1 MSAVNQ
7 ISKQFLLIFSV
18 FFLLSVVFFS
28 DLIYQKS
35 KKNYS
40 ELLNIVN
47 NTVGVIFQNDKI
59 DHDNFIENYA
69 KSENITDNKI
79 RISVIDSSGKVIY
92 DSQIKTDKL
101 DNHINRTEIA
111 AALKGK
117 SNTLV
122 RKSNS
127 VNKKLLFTASPIY
140 KNHKIIG
147 VVRSSVELNAIILEN
162 IKLTVCVILFL
173 LVFSI
178 IIICILKH
186 FNNDINKSINK
197 INKSFKKLS
206 SGTNTV
212 LELNNSSE
220 LAELSA
226 NFNNLIKQITELTEE
241 VKTGEKLKKDF
252 IINISHELKTPL
264 TAIYGFIETLE
275 DELNENKNSLSSETI
290 NNCQEYINIIKRHT
304 NRLVAIVQDLLL
316 LSEMES
322 SDLPLV
328 KTETNIKQ
336 LIYGLLPIFSQRLE
350 EKGLQLKIE
359 FQNNFDTMSV
369 DVFTFEQIFINLIDN
384 AVKYSDKG
392 TIYITAKAD
401 DNFAYFSIKDEG
413 IGIKKELTD
422 RLFER
427 FYTVDKS
434 RSRSTGGTGLGLSIV
449 KHIVLRYNGTI
460 SVQSEL
466 GEGSEFIVKLPKK

>member
-1 MSAVNQ
+1 M
-7 ISKQFLLIFSV
+7 
-18 FFLLSVVFFS
+18 
-28 DLIYQKS
+28 
-35 KKNYS
+35 
-40 ELLNIVN
+40 
-47 NTVGVIFQNDKI
+47 
-59 DHDNFIENYA
+59 
-69 KSENITDNKI
+69 
-79 RISVIDSSGKVIY
+79 
-92 DSQIKTDKL
+92 
-101 DNHINRTEIA
+101 
-111 AALKGK
+111 
-117 SNTLV
+117 
-122 RKSNS
+122 
-127 VNKKLLFTASPIY
+127 
-140 KNHKIIG
+140 
-147 VVRSSVELNAIILEN
+147 
-162 IKLTVCVILFL
+162 
-173 LVFSI
+173 
-178 IIICILKH
+178 
-186 FNNDINKSINK
+186 
-197 INKSFKKLS
+197 
-206 SGTNTV
+206 
-212 LELNNSSE
+212 
-220 LAELSA
+220 AELSA
-226 NFNNLIKQITELTEE
+226 NFNNLTKQITELTEE
-241 VKTGEKLKKDF
+241 VKTGEKQKKDF

-392 TIYITAKAD
+392 TIYITANAD

-434 RSRSTGGTGLGLSIV
+434 RSRNTGGTGLGLSIV

>member
-40 ELLNIVN
+40 ELLTIVN
-47 NTVGVIFQNDKI
+47 NTVCVIFKNDKI
-59 DHDNFIENYA
+59 DYDNFIENYA